1 MTIPTEVRDQAT
13 LVAVKAQE
21 MNGYKNPYI
30 TLQSLESL
38 CLGNETLEVC
48 LRDVVISSLRYAETV
63 CKFEQIVA
71 RGQQSNEDDTRKE
84 IEHVRSTIH
93 DVTIS
98 NINIL
103 ARVLKQSGKDNKWV
117 SVMAERGRAGYGKF
131 ALILAFEVALNGRC
145 S

>member
-1 MTIPTEVRDQAT
+1 MTIPLEVQGQAT
-13 LVAVKAQE
+13 LVATKAQE
-21 MNGYKNPYI
+21 MRGFKNPFI

-38 CLGNETLEVC
+38 CLGNETLEIC

-71 RGQQSNEDDTRKE
+71 RGQQSNEDGTRKE

-93 DVTIS
+93 DVTIA

-103 ARVLKQSGKDNKWV
+103 ARALKAQGKDNKWISAV
-117 SVMAERGRAGYGKF
+117 ARGERAGYGKL
-131 ALILAFEVALNGRC
+131 ALLLAFEVALNGR
-145 S
+145 SS